1 MFRYIKNHNPVITI
15 ILIIFTVSGT
25 GNAQWSQHWTL
36 FERDLGTSVTIG
48 PYHSYGSLFYQLKKK
63 QGIYIWQ
70 ENEFKLYKDLLLR
83 SYKPG
88 YGLLEFTVYPTATFS
103 AWVERERQDL
113 FNAFTVY
120 KDINLIE
127 SVSGGYQEPFSISL
141 FTGQL
146 AAFLTMNDQ
155 ENLVVAATGVS
166 GLVLTG
172 GWYQLFDNCFVQ
184 SNWYRVE
191 WKLKGEGGQG
201 DVSYDWDIKVGYR
214 HYGLPE
220 IANTLSFIA
229 TRSRMQKQ
237 SVDWR
242 IGQNSVAELEV
253 QIPVSKQDQ
262 GLSRLMLVYG
272 KAVPFWNWMLGLKIG
287 VSYEYRCLYDIT
299 TATFSPERNEN
310 WVLFLQP
317 FVVWSF

>member
-1 MFRYIKNHNPVITI
+1 MFRYIKNHSPVITI

-48 PYHSYGSLFYQLKKK
+48 PYHSYGSLFYQLKKN

-103 AWVERERQDL
+103 AWVERERQDF

-127 SVSGGYQEPFSISL
+127 SIGGGYQEPFSISL

-146 AAFLTMNDQ
+146 ASFLTMNDQ
-155 ENLVVAATGVS
+155 EDLAVAATGFS

-201 DVSYDWDIKVGYR
+201 DLSYDWDIKVGYR

-229 TRSRMQKQ
+229 TRSRMRKQ

-242 IGQNSVAELEV
+242 IGQNSIAFLLHL
-253 QIPVSKQDQ
+253 IDVSKCIIQ
-262 GLSRLMLVYG
+262 
-272 KAVPFWNWMLGLKIG
+272 
-287 VSYEYRCLYDIT
+287 
-299 TATFSPERNEN
+299 
-310 WVLFLQP
+310 
-317 FVVWSF
+317 